1 MDNNTN
7 INVEEQVAEVST
19 EVAETAAKAANGVD
33 WKSVGIIGGTAVGIA
48 AVIYTGCSLGKK
60 VINKIKAGKEDSDGS
75 EKPKKKLFGK
85 KKAEAPKQDDE
96 SESKESSEK

>member
-19 EVAETAAKAANGVD
+19 EVAETAAKAASGVD
-33 WKSVGIIGGTAVGIA
+33 WKSVGIIGGTAIGGA
-48 AVIYTGCSLGKK
+48 AVIYTAVSLGKK
-60 VINKIKAGKEDSDGS
+60 IVNKIKAGKADSDGS

-85 KKAEAPKQDDE
+85 KKAEAPKQDDV
-96 SESKESSEK
+96 SESDKSEE